1 MDIVCLGAANLDI
14 FASPVDRSV
23 FQVQK
28 QHIEEIGL
36 VPGGDAVNQALT
48 LSKFGVH
55 AGLAACVGADEIGEM
70 LLRTLRSRGVETACT
85 EILPGEPTT
94 VAIVLVGKDGERNI
108 VAKAGAHTKLC
119 RESALRTLTSSVRAL
134 SIGSFFSCP
143 DLEDDGMEVL
153 LRTAQEKGILT
164 FADMSSDK
172 RGLGFSG
179 IARFLPYLDY
189 FLPSLYDAEYLTGKR
204 EKSEIAEVFL
214 QAGVRH
220 VLIKCGAEGCYYQ
233 DAVQRGGI
241 SAVPVSPVDT
251 TGAGDTF
258 VATFLYRTLSGDPL
272 PEAAA
277 FACAAATLHTQTFG
291 ASDSPLSEEAV
302 QAFRR
307 AHLEKGKTR

>member
-70 LLRTLRSRGVETACT
+70 LLRTLRSRGVDTACT

-143 DLEDDGMEVL
+143 EPGSTTE
-153 LRTAQEKGILT
+153 R
-164 FADMSSDK
+164 
-172 RGLGFSG
+172 RCFS
-179 IARFLPYLDY
+179 AP
-189 FLPSLYDAEYLTGKR
+189 
-204 EKSEIAEVFL
+204 
-214 QAGVRH
+214 
-220 VLIKCGAEGCYYQ
+220 
-233 DAVQRGGI
+233 
-241 SAVPVSPVDT
+241 
-251 TGAGDTF
+251 
-258 VATFLYRTLSGDPL
+258 
-272 PEAAA
+272 
-277 FACAAATLHTQTFG
+277 
-291 ASDSPLSEEAV
+291 
-302 QAFRR
+302 RR
-307 AHLEKGKTR
+307 EKGKIPVLFADRCPRTSADSAFRALPGFCRTSIIFCQAFMTRMYSDRQAGKIRNGRSVFAGRRSACARPLMRRGGLLLSGRCPAGRNPGRSGFAGRYDRRGGYLRCDVPLSDAFGGSAAGGGRICLCGGDAAYADVRCVRFPAQ

>member
-119 RESALRTLTSSVRAL
+119 RESACGRSHLRCGRYQSGAFFPVRTWKTTEWRC
-134 SIGSFFSCP
+134 FSAP
-143 DLEDDGMEVL
+143 
-153 LRTAQEKGILT
+153 RR
-164 FADMSSDK
+164 K
-172 RGLGFSG
+172 R
-179 IARFLPYLDY
+179 
-189 FLPSLYDAEYLTGKR
+189 
-204 EKSEIAEVFL
+204 
-214 QAGVRH
+214 
-220 VLIKCGAEGCYYQ
+220 
-233 DAVQRGGI
+233 
-241 SAVPVSPVDT
+241 
-251 TGAGDTF
+251 
-258 VATFLYRTLSGDPL
+258 
-272 PEAAA
+272 
-277 FACAAATLHTQTFG
+277 
-291 ASDSPLSEEAV
+291 AS
-302 QAFRR
+302 
-307 AHLEKGKTR
+307 